1 MVFQLRQKLENL
13 QSSGLPESFR
23 VPYDPGL
30 RAGALLVRSKHI
42 NTALQQTLK
51 LEQLSALMS
60 AYFWAETS
68 ELYLLMTEFID
79 ENNLSLCRLSS
90 AK

>member
-30 RAGALLVRSKHI
+30 RAGALLVRDEH
-42 NTALQQTLK
+42 THTHGYK
-51 LEQLSALMS
+51 LSVT
-60 AYFWAETS
+60 FFKV
-68 ELYLLMTEFID
+68 ELTCEDKYC
-79 ENNLSLCRLSS
+79 LCAFRSNS